1 MAAGCG
7 PEPLAAEGT
16 PVQRGRVLV
25 QGPHHGPVTA
35 SSWAAFPGQRDPM
48 GAPGRLRVPA
58 SPRRRRLVKPSGAV
72 GLLLPVASAGR
83 DNELTHTGGTAA
95 SKQFFPL
102 SCSFLFFLI
111 WFSLVPMATMNMSE
125 GLETGEHE

>member
-16 PVQRGRVLV
+16 LV
-25 QGPHHGPVTA
+25 QWG
-35 SSWAAFPGQRDPM
+35 AAGSPPWSLPAPGQPSWGSETLW

-58 SPRRRRLVKPSGAV
+58 SPRRWRLVKPSGAV
-72 GLLLPVASAGR
+72 GLLLRVASAGR
-83 DNELTHTGGTAA
+83 DNELTHTGGTTA

-102 SCSFLFFLI
+102 SCSFLFF
-111 WFSLVPMATMNMSE
+111 FNLVFISSYGN
-125 GLETGEHE
+125 HEYV